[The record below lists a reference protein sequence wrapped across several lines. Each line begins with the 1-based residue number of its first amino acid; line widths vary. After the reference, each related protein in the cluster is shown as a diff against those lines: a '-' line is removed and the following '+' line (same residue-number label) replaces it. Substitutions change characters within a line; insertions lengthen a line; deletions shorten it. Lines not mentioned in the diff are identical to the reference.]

1 MQTSAPK
8 VNKKRLRWL
17 PQRRPMQRR
26 GSRALSSP
34 RTFRAQDVASK
45 GKRQLEATLEW
56 FSVNNLIMSKQ
67 EIKMPALGNQN
78 QKNQ

>member
-8 VNKKRLRWL
+8 VNRKRLRWL
-17 PQRRPMQRR
+17 PLRRPMQRG

-45 GKRQLEATLEW
+45 GERQLEATPEW
-56 FSVNNLIMSKQ
+56 LSVNNPIMRKQ
-67 EIKMPALGNQN
+67 EIKMPVLGNQN